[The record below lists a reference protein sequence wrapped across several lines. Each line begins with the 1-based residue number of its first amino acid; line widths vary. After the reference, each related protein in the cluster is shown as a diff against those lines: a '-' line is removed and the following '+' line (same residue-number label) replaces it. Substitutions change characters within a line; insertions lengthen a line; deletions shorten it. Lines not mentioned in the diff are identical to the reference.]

1 MALLAAVVVVGRQG
15 DARTSFILAV
25 AASLAFTPVV
35 WLHYFALLLVVVA
48 LAQPR
53 LGFVWLVPL
62 GLFVT
67 PGSGDPT
74 PFQTTAT
81 FTIAALTVVLAVR
94 ASRAPVGR
102 PVTVARAGESTRGVR
117 PRLRR
122 AS

>member
-1 MALLAAVVVVGRQG
+1 MATAGAA
-15 DARTSFILAV
+15 FILAI

-48 LAQPR
+48 VAQPR
-53 LGFVWLVPL
+53 LGLVWLVPL

-81 FTIAALTVVLAVR
+81 FTIAALTIVLALR
-94 ASRAPVGR
+94 ASLGLAATAREPVSVAPPPR
-102 PVTVARAGESTRGVR
+102 ARAE
-117 PRLRR
+117 
-122 AS
+122 AA